1 MGRNERPRPQ
11 EGHPLEEWIGAP
23 VPAFLSRELVDSA
36 RARMTT
42 PRPQERKNLARGW
55 ELRGL
60 IRCPSCG
67 GAMTAHTAK
76 RGEKLYHY
84 YRCHRRVDYG
94 RNSCKQ
100 RMARAEKA
108 EQAMWEFVSRA
119 MKDPGRIVAGMDALI
134 EQKRASMHGDP
145 TREAKTWL
153 EKLAEVD
160 QERRG
165 YQRLAAKGH
174 MTDEELNEALLELE
188 ETRQTAERELEALR
202 HRQEEVEAL
211 ERDRDAIMA
220 SWAAAVPDDLD
231 RLTPEQRNT
240 LYHMLRLEM
249 RPTEEGYEITGP
261 FVTEPLCTSEP
272 LPY

>member
-1 MGRNERPRPQ
+1 
-11 EGHPLEEWIGAP
+11 
-23 VPAFLSRELVDSA
+23 
-36 RARMTT
+36 
-42 PRPQERKNLARGW
+42 
-55 ELRGL
+55 
-60 IRCPSCG
+60 
-67 GAMTAHTAK
+67 
-76 RGEKLYHY
+76 
-84 YRCHRRVDYG
+84 
-94 RNSCKQ
+94 
-100 RMARAEKA
+100 MARAEKA

-145 TREAKTWL
+145 TREAKTWS
-153 EKLAEVD
+153 EKLAEVV

-165 YQRLAAKGH
+165 FQRLAAKGH

-188 ETRQTAERELEALR
+188 ETRRTAERELEALR
-202 HRQEEVEAL
+202 HRHEELEAL
-211 ERDRDAIMA
+211 ERDRDAITV

-261 FVTEPLCTSEP
+261 FVTEPLCTSGL
-272 LPY
+272 LPRG